1 MNHDGK
7 DRQTAG
13 TGGTLRWSGRVVTA
27 DGLRQSLNGEREL
40 VVTPRTVIT
49 PLAADHLKANGVQI
63 VRQEEAAKPLAGHK
77 EKSNG
82 GWGYVLER
90 PFPLAGSV
98 LQSLQ
103 REGVNL
109 QELSTPGQSEAECE
123 TLACGL
129 ARHAAQVVSR
139 GDRWGV
145 VVFCVDPLLVCC
157 VANKVKGIRAAALVA
172 PAQAKRAVDGLGV
185 NFLALEIGRLTFF
198 ELRQIIRSI
207 CGGPAACPGAVAAI
221 LKELEG
227 SCQCGTQSHG
237 QPSVGL
243 DDKCQCGGGHAHR

>member
-1 MNHDGK
+1 MNRNGQN
-7 DRQTAG
+7 RETAG
-13 TGGTLRWSGRVVTA
+13 TDGALRWSGRIVTA

-40 VVTPRTVIT
+40 VVTPHTVIT
-49 PLAADHLKANGVQI
+49 PLAADHLKANGVRVI
-63 VRQEEAAKPLAGHK
+63 RQEEAAKPQTGHK

-98 LQSLQ
+98 MQALQ
-103 REGVNL
+103 RDGVNL
-109 QELSTPGQSEAECE
+109 QELYIPRQSEAECE

-139 GDRWGV
+139 GDSWGAIL
-145 VVFCVDPLLVCC
+145 FCLDPLLVCC
-157 VANKVKGIRAAALVA
+157 VANKVKGIRAAALVS
-172 PAQAKRAVDGLGV
+172 PAQAKRAVNGLGV
-185 NFLALEIGRLTFF
+185 NLLALEIGKLTFF

-207 CGGPAACPGAVAAI
+207 CGSPPACPGTVAGI

-227 SCQCGTQSHG
+227 SCQCQRPSPG
-237 QPSVGL
+237 QRPGL
-243 DDKCQCGGGHAHR
+243 TGQCQCGGDHAHR

>member
-1 MNHDGK
+1 MNHNGK

-13 TGGTLRWSGRVVTA
+13 TGGTLCWSGRVVTA

-40 VVTPRTVIT
+40 VVTPCTVIT

-63 VRQEEAAKPLAGHK
+63 VRQEEAAKPSTEHK

-82 GWGYVLER
+82 GWGYVFER

-109 QELSTPGQSEAECE
+109 QELTIPLQSEGECE

-129 ARHAAQVVSR
+129 ARHAARVVSR
-139 GDRWGV
+139 GDSLGAIL
-145 VVFCVDPLLVCC
+145 FCVDPLLVCC

-172 PAQAKRAVDGLGV
+172 PAQAKRAVNGLGV
-185 NFLALEIGRLTFF
+185 NFLALEIGKLTFF
-198 ELRQIIRSI
+198 ELRQIIRSV
-207 CGGPAACPGAVAAI
+207 CGGPTNCSEIVAEI

-227 SCQCGTQSHG
+227 SCQCGTQAHR

-243 DDKCQCGGGHAHR
+243 ENNCQCGGGHAHR